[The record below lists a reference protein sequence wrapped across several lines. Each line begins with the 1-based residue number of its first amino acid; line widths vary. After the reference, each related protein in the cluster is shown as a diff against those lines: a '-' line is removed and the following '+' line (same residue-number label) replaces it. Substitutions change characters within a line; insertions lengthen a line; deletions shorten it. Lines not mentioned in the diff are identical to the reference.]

1 MLDAMRRGA
10 SGWLAKGLFGILVV
24 AFAIWGIPHNFLS
37 WSDNFLAK
45 VGYVEISPEEFQDA
59 YRNQLERLGQLG
71 RRLTPEQGRQF
82 GLDVRALY
90 GLIDTA
96 AVDNHARQL
105 NLGVSDE
112 TVASQIAREPS
123 FKSPDGK
130 FDKEAFKS
138 FLNQIRMSE
147 GQFIAQR
154 RKDEVREQL
163 TGAIVGAVTVPDSM
177 VDSLHAWREE
187 KRKIRYLTIPEGAV
201 TVPEADDA
209 KLKETYEQSKRQFM
223 VPEVRKLAVLAL
235 DLATVKARVSIS
247 DDEVKGYFDKNRAS
261 LDIPERRR
269 IHQIVFKDKAAADA
283 GKKAVDAGKPFMVLA
298 LEAEGP
304 AGRLPGL
311 VARADLGDLKL
322 AETAFSLPKDKVSD
336 VLQTSAGPMLIMVG
350 EVVPGK
356 ERTFDEVKD
365 EIRERLTAQKV
376 NDELNSLHDAI
387 DNNRAARKPLKEIA
401 ETLKL
406 KYAEAST
413 ERNNRTSDGKVAFE
427 LPDAQEI
434 VEQGFQGAV
443 GVEAEPTETKD
454 GGLVWIDVLDVT
466 PEKEKPFEAV
476 TEDIKAVYLDSTRR
490 KLLSDLAAK
499 VVDRINAGETFAALA
514 KEVAGKVEVSDAIT
528 RTTTPQGLS
537 PSAVQLAFATPANK
551 ASSAESPDRKSR
563 TIFRVVEVIKA
574 EPATKEESDKLRG
587 ELARQMQNDTL
598 QAYAA
603 ALRDQLGVRINEPAL
618 RRVSGG
624 ERQ

>member
-1 MLDAMRRGA
+1 M
-10 SGWLAKGLFGILVV
+10 
-24 AFAIWGIPHNFLS
+24 
-37 WSDNFLAK
+37 
-45 VGYVEISPEEFQDA
+45 
-59 YRNQLERLGQLG
+59 
-71 RRLTPEQGRQF
+71 
-82 GLDVRALY
+82 
-90 GLIDTA
+90 
-96 AVDNHARQL
+96 
-105 NLGVSDE
+105 
-112 TVASQIAREPS
+112 
-123 FKSPDGK
+123 
-130 FDKEAFKS
+130 
-138 FLNQIRMSE
+138 
-147 GQFIAQR
+147 
-154 RKDEVREQL
+154 
-163 TGAIVGAVTVPDSM
+163 
-177 VDSLHAWREE
+177 
-187 KRKIRYLTIPEGAV
+187 
-201 TVPEADDA
+201 
-209 KLKETYEQSKRQFM
+209 
-223 VPEVRKLAVLAL
+223 
-235 DLATVKARVSIS
+235 
-247 DDEVKGYFDKNRAS
+247 
-261 LDIPERRR
+261 
-269 IHQIVFKDKAAADA
+269 
-283 GKKAVDAGKPFMVLA
+283 
-298 LEAEGP
+298 
-304 AGRLPGL
+304 
-311 VARADLGDLKL
+311 
-322 AETAFSLPKDKVSD
+322 
-336 VLQTSAGPMLIMVG
+336 
-350 EVVPGK
+350 VPGK